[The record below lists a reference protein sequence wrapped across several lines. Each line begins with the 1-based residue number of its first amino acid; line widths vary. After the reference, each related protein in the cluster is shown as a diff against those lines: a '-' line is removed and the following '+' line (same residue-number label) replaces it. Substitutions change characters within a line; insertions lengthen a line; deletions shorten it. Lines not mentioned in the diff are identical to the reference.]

1 MVKGGFMKSVVT
13 KEELDR
19 IDSQARAASEL
30 LEDDRFSFFREYLQE
45 AIESAEQA
53 ILNNSIREVQESVTI
68 TQSIVKTFITPKKV
82 QIDELSGKY
91 QFAVKILKDLEYWK
105 SLKTQLETEIAE
117 GKVRL
122 A

>member
-1 MVKGGFMKSVVT
+1 MKSVVT